1 MVSYDNNSRLSP
13 LISLFDCMSMIIM
26 YVIIVCM
33 QILLHSAAVC
43 SIAAGAATPQGI
55 GREIASRTF
64 GRVHSG
70 SVEYVRGLDSTLGEV
85 CV

>member
-1 MVSYDNNSRLSP
+1 
-13 LISLFDCMSMIIM
+13 
-26 YVIIVCM
+26 M

-85 CV
+85 SV